1 MISQGLLGEAREL
14 ARQNAH
20 ALYDAAARGER
31 IVFLEPSC
39 LSAVREDAPALL
51 RGEEARKARVV
62 GEACELFEDHLER
75 ACSSGGA
82 RLDLKPGP
90 RNILLHGH
98 CHQKAMGLLP
108 PARALLSRIPSS
120 ALVDLDAGCCGMA
133 GSFGYAREHY
143 DVSRQIGE
151 RRLLPAARAMD
162 AESVLVAAG
171 VSCRQ
176 QVAHFTGVRAL
187 HPAELLQ
194 TLLPTASH
202 EATKSTKHTK

>member
-1 MISQGLLGEAREL
+1 
-14 ARQNAH
+14 
-20 ALYDAAARGER
+20 
-31 IVFLEPSC
+31 
-39 LSAVREDAPALL
+39 
-51 RGEEARKARVV
+51 
-62 GEACELFEDHLER
+62 
-75 ACSSGGA
+75 
-82 RLDLKPGP
+82 
-90 RNILLHGH
+90 
-98 CHQKAMGLLP
+98 
-108 PARALLSRIPSS
+108 
-120 ALVDLDAGCCGMA
+120 MA